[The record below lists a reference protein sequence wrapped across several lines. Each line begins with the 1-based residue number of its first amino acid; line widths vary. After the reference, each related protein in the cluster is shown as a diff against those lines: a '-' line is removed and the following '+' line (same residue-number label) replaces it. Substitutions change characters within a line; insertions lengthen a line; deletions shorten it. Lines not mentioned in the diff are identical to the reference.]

1 MRKDMKI
8 VKAPD
13 KWVLLSDDGYI
24 LHTEASDLSVMLSW
38 CKEKF
43 AASFEKIAVD
53 TREVWR
59 P

>member
-1 MRKDMKI
+1 MKI